1 MVPGLRRRPQAPGRP
16 SPMPPRFTAAGD
28 AFLKTLTVCLAL
40 AVPFCTQA
48 LSFSNRYRSPRNL
61 ERAIRQSTKLIVLH
75 TTEAG
80 ARSSLNKLCERGE
93 AHYCIDEKGVA
104 YRIVDRNREAF
115 HAGRSMWNG
124 KEECDSFSIGI
135 EVVGHHDKPVTMAQ
149 LDSIRELVGI
159 LQKEYKI
166 DDAHVVCHSHVA
178 YGAPN
183 KWQKR
188 NHRGRKRCGMLFAM
202 PSVRQRLNLKTK
214 PAYDPDVRA
223 RRLVVGDPY
232 LEKVLYGKID
242 TMAAKIGRNGT
253 AEENPGIFSSFFTKK
268 PPDMPNEPEKENYY
282 AKPPTAEK
290 MKEKAKPA
298 AAKATKAPP
307 SKTLSPKEALK
318 SAAPK
323 GAAATSTAATKTP
336 APAVK
341 GKGTAKDPTT
351 IRELEDRMRY
361 RELGVL
367 SKRSTPYRLVGRA
380 WNAPTTYYYTKG
392 RIIRGDRMDPKKT
405 TPGTRV
411 FIRK

>member
-1 MVPGLRRRPQAPGRP
+1 MVPGLRKFPQTLDRP
-16 SPMPPRFTAAGD
+16 SPMPSRFTAAKD
-28 AFLKTLTVCLAL
+28 ALLKTLTVCLAL
-40 AVPFCTQA
+40 AVPFCAEA
-48 LSFSNRYRSPRNL
+48 LSFSNRYRSPRNP

-124 KEECDSFSIGI
+124 KEECDSYSIGI
-135 EVVGHHDKPVTMAQ
+135 EVVGHHDKPVTLTQ
-149 LDSIRELVGI
+149 LDAIRELVGM

-188 NHRGRKRCGMLFAM
+188 NHRGRKRCGMLCAM
-202 PSVRQRLNLKTK
+202 PSVRQRLNLTSK

-232 LEKVLYGKID
+232 LERVLYGKVD
-242 TMAAKIGRNGT
+242 TMASRLGRNVA
-253 AEENPGIFSSFFTKK
+253 AEEKPGIFSSFFTKK
-268 PPDMPNEPEKENYY
+268 QPEMPNDPEKENYY
-282 AKPPTAEK
+282 EKPPAETD
-290 MKEKAKPA
+290 KAKPA
-298 AAKATKAPP
+298 AGKATKVPP
-307 SKTLSPKEALK
+307 PKTLPPKEPPKAPASK
-318 SAAPK
+318 GPAAV
-323 GAAATSTAATKTP
+323 STVSTKPST
-336 APAVK
+336 PAVK
-341 GKGTAKDPTT
+341 GKRVAKEPTT
-351 IRELEDRMRY
+351 LRELEDRMRY

-367 SKRSTPYRLVGRA
+367 GKKSTPYRLVGRA
-380 WNAPTTYYYTKG
+380 WNAPTTYYYAKG

-405 TPGTRV
+405 SPGTRV

>member
-1 MVPGLRRRPQAPGRP
+1 
-16 SPMPPRFTAAGD
+16 MPPRFTAAGD

-40 AVPFCTQA
+40 VVPFCTQA
-48 LSFSNRYRSPRNL
+48 LSFSNRYRSPRNP

-124 KEECDSFSIGI
+124 KEECDSYSIGI
-135 EVVGHHDKPVTMAQ
+135 EVVGHHDKPVTLAQ
-149 LDSIRELVGI
+149 LDAIRELVGK
-159 LQKEYKI
+159 LQKEFRI
-166 DDAHVVCHSHVA
+166 DDEHVVCHSHVA

-202 PSVRQRLNLKTK
+202 PSVRQRLNLKAK

-223 RRLVVGDPY
+223 LRLVVGDPY
-232 LEKVLYGKID
+232 LEKVLYGKVD
-242 TMAAKIGRNGT
+242 TMASRIGRNV
-253 AEENPGIFSSFFTKK
+253 AEEEKPGIFASLFTKK
-268 PPDMPNEPEKENYY
+268 QPEMPNDPEKENYY
-282 AKPPTAEK
+282 EKPPVATGEA
-290 MKEKAKPA
+290 KEKAKPVV
-298 AAKATKAPP
+298 AKAMKVPPPKTVPPKTVPPKGTPKAPQ
-307 SKTLSPKEALK
+307 
-318 SAAPK
+318 PK
-323 GAAATSTAATKTP
+323 GPAAISTVSMKPP
-336 APAVK
+336 ASAVK
-341 GKGTAKDPTT
+341 GKAAAKEPSTL
-351 IRELEDRMRY
+351 RELEDRMRY
-361 RELGVL
+361 RELGML
-367 SKRSTPYRLVGRA
+367 GKKSTPYRLVGRN
-380 WNAPTTYYYTKG
+380 WNAPTTYYYMKG

-405 TPGTRV
+405 SPGTRV

>member
-1 MVPGLRRRPQAPGRP
+1 MVPGLRLRPQTPGRP

-40 AVPFCTQA
+40 VVPFCTQA
-48 LSFSNRYRSPRNL
+48 LSFSNRYRSPRNP

-124 KEECDSFSIGI
+124 KEECDSYSIGI
-135 EVVGHHDKPVTMAQ
+135 EVVGHHDKPVTLAQ
-149 LDSIRELVGI
+149 LDAIRELVGR

-202 PSVRQRLNLKTK
+202 PSVRQRLNLKSK

-232 LEKVLYGKID
+232 LERVLYGKVD
-242 TMAAKIGRNGT
+242 TMASRLGRNVA
-253 AEENPGIFSSFFTKK
+253 AEEKPGIFSSFFTKK
-268 PPDMPNEPEKENYY
+268 QPEMPNDPEKENYY
-282 AKPPTAEK
+282 EKPPAEADK
-290 MKEKAKPA
+290 AKAKPVT
-298 AAKATKAPP
+298 AKATKVPP
-307 SKTLSPKEALK
+307 PKTLPPKEPPKAPASK
-318 SAAPK
+318 GPAAV
-323 GAAATSTAATKTP
+323 STVSTKPST
-336 APAVK
+336 PAVK
-341 GKGTAKDPTT
+341 GKRVAKEPTT
-351 IRELEDRMRY
+351 LRELEDRMRY

-367 SKRSTPYRLVGRA
+367 GKKSTPYRLVGRA
-380 WNAPTTYYYTKG
+380 WNAPTTYYYAKG

-405 TPGTRV
+405 SPGTRV

>member
-1 MVPGLRRRPQAPGRP
+1 MAQGLRPCPQAPGRP

-48 LSFSNRYRSPRNL
+48 LSFSNRYRSPRNP
-61 ERAIRQSTKLIVLH
+61 ERAVRQSTKLIVLH

-124 KEECDSFSIGI
+124 KEECDGYSIGI
-135 EVVGHHDKPVTMAQ
+135 EVVGYHDKPVTLAQ
-149 LDSIRELVGI
+149 LGAIRELVGM
-159 LQKEYKI
+159 LKKEYRI

-202 PSVRQRLNLKTK
+202 PSVRQRLNLKAK

-232 LEKVLYGKID
+232 LERVLYGKVD
-242 TMAAKIGRNGT
+242 TMAAKFGRNVA
-253 AEENPGIFSSFFTKK
+253 AEEKPGFFSSFFSKK
-268 PPDMPNEPEKENYY
+268 QPDMPNDPEKENYY
-282 AKPPTAEK
+282 EKPPAAD
-290 MKEKAKPA
+290 KAKPV
-298 AAKATKAPP
+298 AAKATKGSPP
-307 SKTLSPKEALK
+307 KTLSPKASPK
-318 SAAPK
+318 VSVPK
-323 GAAATSTAATKTP
+323 GPATVSASTTKP
-336 APAVK
+336 SAPAVK
-341 GKGTAKDPTT
+341 AKGPAKDPTT
-351 IRELEDRMRY
+351 LRELEDRMRY

-367 SKRSTPYRLVGRA
+367 SKKSTPYRLVGRA

-392 RIIRGDRMDPKKT
+392 RVVRGDRMDPKKT
-405 TPGTRV
+405 SPGTRV

>member
-1 MVPGLRRRPQAPGRP
+1 MVPGLRPRPQTPDRP

-40 AVPFCTQA
+40 VVPFCTQA
-48 LSFSNRYRSPRNL
+48 LSFSNRYRSPRNP
-61 ERAIRQSTKLIVLH
+61 ERAIRKSTKLIVLH

-93 AHYCIDEKGVA
+93 AHYCIDEKGVV

-124 KEECDSFSIGI
+124 KEECDSYSIGI
-135 EVVGHHDKPVTMAQ
+135 EVVGHHDKPVTFAQ
-149 LDSIRELVGI
+149 LDAIRELVGM

-166 DDAHVVCHSHVA
+166 DDTHVVCHSHVA

-232 LEKVLYGKID
+232 LERVLYGKVD
-242 TMAAKIGRNGT
+242 TMASKLARNVP
-253 AEENPGIFSSFFTKK
+253 AEENTGIFSSFFSKK
-268 PPDMPNEPEKENYY
+268 QPDRLNEPEKENYY
-282 AKPPTAEK
+282 AKLPVATD
-290 MKEKAKPA
+290 KAKPA
-298 AAKATKAPP
+298 AAKATKVPP
-307 SKTLSPKEALK
+307 PKTLPPKESPKA
-318 SAAPK
+318 AAPK
-323 GAAATSTAATKTP
+323 GTAAVSSPAAKPP

-341 GKGTAKDPTT
+341 GKGTPKEPTT
-351 IRELEDRMRY
+351 LRELEDRMRY

-367 SKRSTPYRLVGRA
+367 GKKSSPYRLVGRA

>member
-1 MVPGLRRRPQAPGRP
+1 
-16 SPMPPRFTAAGD
+16 MPPRFTAAGD
-28 AFLKTLTVCLAL
+28 AFRKTLTVCLAL
-40 AVPFCTQA
+40 VVPFCTQA
-48 LSFSNRYRSPRNL
+48 LSFSNRYRSPRNP
-61 ERAIRQSTKLIVLH
+61 ERAIRKATKLIVLH

-124 KEECDSFSIGI
+124 KEECDGYSIGI
-135 EVVGHHDKPVTMAQ
+135 EVVGHHDKPVTLAQ
-149 LDSIRELVGI
+149 LDAIRELLGM

-202 PSVRQRLNLKTK
+202 PSVRQRLNLKSK

-232 LEKVLYGKID
+232 LERVLYGKVD
-242 TMAAKIGRNGT
+242 TMASKLGRNVA
-253 AEENPGIFSSFFTKK
+253 AEEKPGIFASFFTKK
-268 PPDMPNEPEKENYY
+268 QPDMPNDPEKENYY
-282 AKPPTAEK
+282 EKPPAETDK
-290 MKEKAKPA
+290 AKEKAKPA
-298 AAKATKAPP
+298 AAKATKVPP
-307 SKTLSPKEALK
+307 PKTLPPKGSPKA
-318 SAAPK
+318 SAPK
-323 GAAATSTAATKTP
+323 GPVASSTASIKTP

-341 GKGTAKDPTT
+341 VKGVAKEPTT
-351 IRELEDRMRY
+351 LRELEDRMRY

-367 SKRSTPYRLVGRA
+367 GKKSTPYRLVGRA

-392 RIIRGDRMDPKKT
+392 RVIRGDRMDPKKT
-405 TPGTRV
+405 SPGTRV